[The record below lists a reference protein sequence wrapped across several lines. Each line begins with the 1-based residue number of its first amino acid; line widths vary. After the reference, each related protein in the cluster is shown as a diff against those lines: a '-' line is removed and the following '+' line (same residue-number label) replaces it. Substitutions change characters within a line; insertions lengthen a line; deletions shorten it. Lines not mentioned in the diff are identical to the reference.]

1 MLLTIVNIYLCR
13 MHKEVKIT
21 GDGSKTIY
29 LPEWDEVY
37 HSSHGA
43 LNEALHVFVEHGLK
57 CVQKSSF
64 QVFEMGFGTGLN
76 ALLTYQFALNH
87 LKTIEYTGVE
97 AFPLAKELWSQL
109 GYELLFD
116 EAFAKTFHQMHNTPW
131 NERVNFNDSFLF
143 TKFAEKIE
151 NMELPSDQFDVIF
164 YDAFGPRVQSEL
176 WSIALFQKMFRSLKY
191 DGFLVT
197 YCAKGEVKRNLKAAG
212 FQVEALPGPPGKR
225 EMTRAWKKA
234 SF

>member
-43 LNEALHVFVEHGLK
+43 LNEAMHVFVEHGLK
-57 CVQKSSF
+57 CVRKSSF

-97 AFPLAKELWSQL
+97 AFPLAKKLWSQL
-109 GYELLFD
+109 GYESLFD
-116 EAFAKTFHQMHNTPW
+116 ESFTKTFHQMHNTPW
-131 NERVNFNDSFLF
+131 NERVKFNDSFLF

-151 NMELPSDQFDVIF
+151 NMELPSDHFDVIF

-176 WSIALFQKMFRSLKY
+176 WSVALFQKMYHSLKY

-197 YCAKGEVKRNLKAAG
+197 YCAKGEVKRKLKAAG